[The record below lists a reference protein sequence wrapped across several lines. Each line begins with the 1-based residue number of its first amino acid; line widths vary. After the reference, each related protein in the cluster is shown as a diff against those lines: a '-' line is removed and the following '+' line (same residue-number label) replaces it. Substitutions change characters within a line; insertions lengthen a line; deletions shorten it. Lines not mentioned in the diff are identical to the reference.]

1 MKKVR
6 IDKYAKRFRYRLPK
20 LRELRDL
27 SQTELAERAGMMP
40 AAVSQFEK
48 GLRMPNFESIIK
60 LADALDISSDYLIGR
75 NYEPISVGPT
85 VDKLTR
91 LAEQLPDRELDLLY
105 ELSRIFSK
113 RNKERLNTHG
123 ATPYEWL
130 DGSGE
135 PIKEAND
142 E

>member
-1 MKKVR
+1 MEKVNV
-6 IDKYAKRFRYRLPK
+6 DKYAKRFRYRLPK

-27 SQTELAERAGMMP
+27 SQTDLAERAGMMP
-40 AAVSQFEK
+40 AAISQFEN
-48 GLRMPNFESIIK
+48 GSRTPSFESVVK
-60 LADALDISSDYLIGR
+60 LANALDISADYLIGR

-105 ELSRIFSK
+105 ELARIFSL
-113 RNKERLNTHG
+113 RNKERLDK
-123 ATPYEWL
+123 L
-130 DGSGE
+130 
-135 PIKEAND
+135 KEADGEATD